1 MSFGVPPRFIGI
13 ELRHSSTA
21 LGSIASVIS
30 VSINPG
36 AIALH
41 LIFLDPN
48 SSATDFVNPINPVG
62 TNVEEWMSEV
72 E

>member
-1 MSFGVPPRFIGI
+1 M
-13 ELRHSSTA
+13 
-21 LGSIASVIS
+21 S

-48 SSATDFVNPINPVG
+48 SNAIDFVNPFIPAF
-62 TNVEEWMSEV
+62 EAE
-72 E
+72 